1 MQTLALNSRSLAD
14 LWALGKPKVVSLIVF
29 CAAVG
34 AAMAQP
40 QWHDLPQLTLALV
53 GIGLIAMGAAAM
65 NCLFERD
72 KDANMRRTQ
81 ARPLVRGVVGTREA
95 AVYAGALTLGGTWL
109 LLVFANPLA
118 TWLTLATCFG
128 YAVVYTRWLKPA
140 TPQNIVIG
148 GAAGAMPP
156 ILGWAAASGHV
167 TAEATVLFLIIYTWT
182 PPHFWALALYRKLD
196 YAKAGLPMLPNTHGN
211 EFTRLSILLYTFVL
225 AAVTLIPFALSCSGW
240 LYLAAA
246 LWLNGGFITR
256 AWQLNR
262 NYSDEAARALFFFSI
277 RYLSWLFG
285 ALLVDRLAT
294 LFLF

>member
-1 MQTLALNSRSLAD
+1 MLSLTLNTRSLAD
-14 LWALGKPKVVSLIVF
+14 LWALGKPRVVSLIVF

-40 QWHDLPQLTLALV
+40 RWADLPQLGLALV

-72 KDANMRRTQ
+72 RDANMRRTQ
-81 ARPLVRGVVGTREA
+81 SRPLVRGAVGVPGA
-95 AVYAGALTLGGTWL
+95 AAYAGLLTLSGTWL
-109 LLVFANPLA
+109 LLEFANPLA
-118 TWLTLATCFG
+118 MWLTLATCFG

-225 AAVTLIPFALSCSGW
+225 AAVTLIPFVIGCSGW
-240 LYLAAA
+240 VYLAGA
-246 LWLNGGFITR
+246 LWLNGGFISR
-256 AWQLNR
+256 AWKLNR
-262 NYSDEAARALFFFSI
+262 NYSDEASRALFLFSI
-277 RYLSWLFG
+277 RYLTYLFA
-285 ALLVDRLAT
+285 ALLVDRLLI
-294 LFLF
+294 LFV